1 MKQLSIVAVLFL
13 ICASSSAAVLIPPE
27 LVGIWA
33 TDGSQFRGE
42 ALIKGSALY
51 LDTDGIGAMV
61 GGDGV
66 DVLGARIAATAYS
79 QDTHLLN
86 IDVTEYGKVVGSI
99 TLTYDPLQETI
110 VSPKDQNRLYHRRL
124 NTLSAAM
131 RKSLGLDPLVNSQ
144 VASGQLPKT
153 FQFFYSFEPRGWRYE
168 TQISPT
174 QWLEVYETGQRSYFN
189 VLMPDTVDGCTG
201 LRLLKDDKQ
210 LEVFIPDNQCAA
222 QYFRF
227 RFVGPD
233 GPKSTWRSVGKME
246 NIAY

>member
-1 MKQLSIVAVLFL
+1 MAEVGESIVIIIRRPAKWDRLVSKALSCICLTPTAFAAQPTLPNVDQQGAVL
-13 ICASSSAAVLIPPE
+13 
-27 LVGIWA
+27 
-33 TDGSQFRGE
+33 Q
-42 ALIKGSALY
+42 GSAP
-51 LDTDGIGAMV
+51 
-61 GGDGV
+61 
-66 DVLGARIAATAYS
+66 R
-79 QDTHLLN
+79 
-86 IDVTEYGKVVGSI
+86 
-99 TLTYDPLQETI
+99 
-110 VSPKDQNRLYHRRL
+110 
-124 NTLSAAM
+124 
-131 RKSLGLDPLVNSQ
+131 
-144 VASGQLPKT
+144 LPKT
-153 FQFFYSFEPRGWRYE
+153 FQFFYNFEPRGWRYE